1 LALKHFNRSK
11 EILKAITEG
20 AYERDDLAWA
30 ASSEG
35 ARNLLQ
41 RLLCVDPAKR
51 FDA

>member
-1 LALKHFNRSK
+1 M
-11 EILKAITEG
+11 KAITEG
-20 AYERDDLAWA
+20 AYERDEFAWA
-30 ASSEG
+30 AASEG

>member
-1 LALKHFNRSK
+1 M
-11 EILKAITEG
+11 KAITEG
-20 AYERDDLAWA
+20 AYERDEFAWA
-30 ASSEG
+30 AVSEG